1 MCLRFRFGSI
11 LLHYF
16 KWFWK
21 FSLAKKGRCVS
32 AEIEALS
39 GSLKKIPSV
48 RNRQELE
55 ERERER
61 KPVFAELLMDL
72 IHYVVSHAAAE

>member
-1 MCLRFRFGSI
+1 M
-11 LLHYF
+11 
-16 KWFWK
+16 
-21 FSLAKKGRCVS
+21 S